1 MAIKAKMAIASKND
15 FFVISFDFCV
25 GSDTITYLFGYDNVS
40 FWVRY
45 RIFLGTVT
53 CRSHTDLIHRLSFT
67 PFSTNLATM

>member
-25 GSDTITYLFGYDNVS
+25 GSDTIK
-40 FWVRY
+40 
-45 RIFLGTVT
+45 

>member
-40 FWVRY
+40 FWVR
-45 RIFLGTVT
+45 
-53 CRSHTDLIHRLSFT
+53 
-67 PFSTNLATM
+67 